1 MSSTHRKFTERIRY
15 CIGHPSALKIKLA
28 VVLVIIG
35 AAAYA
40 NGFAGPFIFDDEI
53 SVLENPYIVHLRPL
67 SNVMLAPPLSTV
79 AGRPIA
85 SLSLAVNYA
94 VSGYSV
100 WSYHFFNLLIHIL
113 AGLTLFGIVRRTLL
127 CERLRDRFGKHSAVL
142 AWIAAAI
149 WVVHPI
155 QTESVTYIVQRTESL
170 MGLFYLLTLYLA
182 IRAMQSQ
189 KPVFWSII
197 SVVCC
202 GLGMGTKEVMV
213 TAPVLVLL
221 YDRTFFAGSFI
232 EAFRRRLGLYVS
244 LAGMWVI
251 LAALLWSGPRQEQS
265 NGFTIGTSL
274 SYAANQGIVILRY
287 LRLSVWPRG
296 LCLDYSWPIAK
307 DWGKLAPPMLV
318 VLAMLTVTVWGII
331 RNKAWSYPAVWFFG
345 VLSVTSSFV
354 PVKDL
359 IFEHR
364 MYLPLAGLA
373 VLAVAGGYV
382 LFERRSARRA
392 GIILAAAVIVLLGL
406 ATFRRNGDYRSAAS
420 IWQSVLDVIPD
431 NPRAHNN
438 LGSILLSQDRF
449 DKAAWHYHQAIKI
462 KPDFAEPYNNL
473 GAVYI
478 QAGRYNE
485 ALELCK
491 QATGIKPDY
500 LDAYRN
506 LVNVYR
512 QLGRYEDLIKAC
524 NEAIKLKPDYTE
536 GYNNLG
542 FAYSQ
547 LGLHDKAVEAYNSAV
562 IAGPNDCNACYN
574 LGLSYSMLNHWQ
586 EAIEAYRRS
595 IILRPTADAWYNIAV
610 AYASL
615 SQWPQ
620 AIDSYKQTIAI
631 KPAPDAYYN
640 LGLAYLALGQKDLAR
655 KQCEILKRLDS
666 ELANKLS
673 SLISAN
679 NTN

>member
-1 MSSTHRKFTERIRY
+1 M
-15 CIGHPSALKIKLA
+15 
-28 VVLVIIG
+28 LVIIG

-382 LFERRSARRA
+382 LFERWSARRA
-392 GIILAAAVIVLLGL
+392 GIILAAVIVLLGL
-406 ATFRRNGDYRSAAS
+406 ATFRRNDDYRSAAA

-431 NPRAHNN
+431 NSRAHNN
-438 LGSILLSQDRF
+438 LGVALKS
-449 DKAAWHYHQAIKI
+449 
-462 KPDFAEPYNNL
+462 
-473 GAVYI
+473 
-478 QAGRYNE
+478 AGRVDEAIRHYNE
-485 ALELCK
+485 ALRV
-491 QATGIKPDY
+491 TPDDEKT
-500 LDAYRN
+500 L
-506 LVNVYR
+506 
-512 QLGRYEDLIKAC
+512 
-524 NEAIKLKPDYTE
+524 
-536 GYNNLG
+536 NNLG
-542 FAYSQ
+542 
-547 LGLHDKAVEAYNSAV
+547 
-562 IAGPNDCNACYN
+562 IAFQAMGRYD
-574 LGLSYSMLNHWQ
+574 
-586 EAIEAYRRS
+586 EAINCFNRA
-595 IILRPTADAWYNIAV
+595 LQV
-610 AYASL
+610 
-615 SQWPQ
+615 
-620 AIDSYKQTIAI
+620 
-631 KPAPDAYYN
+631 KPKYVDTYYN
-640 LGLAYLALGQKDLAR
+640 LGWIFELQGKFDEAIKYYRNALGINPGHPKAHNNLGKLLSQQGKVNEAMEHFRIALELKPEYADAHYNMGCVLQSQGRVEEAISHYYETLRLTPNDADAHTNLGVALAATGR
-655 KQCEILKRLDS
+655 VDEAVEHYKQALKIDPNHTTAKRML
-666 ELANKLS
+666 E
-673 SLISAN
+673 SLHKK
-679 NTN
+679 